1 MNPASV
7 RNCVDDG
14 RNPVGNISEMI
25 TTRIP
30 TLLRTVVLLLLV
42 LALSAFD
49 SVMTRAHAAIGLDL
63 SYVDQHSAAYARFRD
78 YVDGALAR
86 PGDLPYEF
94 SATDAVY
101 MALLTH
107 TDTYCTFA
115 IGLVQK
121 QVLAANA
128 AIAAGKAPEVASD
141 SYLNVGPMIGDL
153 ALTYD
158 ACAAQMKDP
167 AQREAWSAYA
177 EQAVSNV
184 WNHLSATWGGHFFPW
199 TGWSTKDPGD
209 NYYYSFVNATLFWA
223 LASGSE
229 KWMSLLRSDKM
240 PALQAYMAT
249 LPGGGSLEGTG
260 YGASHMRLFA
270 LYRIWRDATKEDLA
284 NANPH
289 LTQSISYWV
298 NATVPT
304 LDAFAPF
311 GDQSRSSQ
319 PVLYDYHRRLML
331 EARELTANEDA
342 RQLAS
347 WWLNSISIKTMT
359 SSFNERF
366 DLLPA
371 GVNRAPP
378 SRLTYRASGVGQLFS
393 RTSWDTDALW
403 IAMIA
408 GTYNQSHAHQEQGGF
423 TLYQRGWLAVTE
435 NIWSHSGIQ
444 QGSEM
449 NNILRF
455 TKKGK
460 SIPQRAP
467 STSSLTILKTAP
479 GGEVHARADLGAAYG
494 GTGSGVR
501 AWQRDF
507 DFAASGLSVHDR
519 FDVAADVDTAFQIN
533 VPVLPVVSGNHV
545 SAGDLQID
553 VQLPADAVIRIVD
566 WHGVDADFLSG
577 YRIDIQA
584 RGNEFLVRMNAAG
597 KKAEPAK

>member
-1 MNPASV
+1 MRASTP
-7 RNCVDDG
+7 R
-14 RNPVGNISEMI
+14 RPVL
-25 TTRIP
+25 P
-30 TLLRTVVLLLLV
+30 LLLA
-42 LALSAFD
+42 LAVSAWG
-49 SVMTRAHAAIGLDL
+49 SVMTTAHAAIRLDL
-63 SYVDQHSAAYARFRD
+63 SYVDQQSAAYARFRD

-86 PGDLPYEF
+86 PDDLPYLF

-101 MALLTH
+101 MAQLTH
-107 TDTYCTFA
+107 KDSYCAFA
-115 IGLVQK
+115 VELVQN
-121 QVLAANA
+121 QVAAANA
-128 AIAAGKAPEVASD
+128 AISAGKAPAVASD
-141 SYLNVGPMIGDL
+141 SYLDVGPMIGDL

-158 ACAAQMKDP
+158 ACAAQMKS

-184 WNHLSATWGGHFFPW
+184 WSHMTATWGGHFFPW

-209 NYYYSFVNATLFWA
+209 NYYYSFVNATLLWA

-229 KWMSLLRSDKM
+229 KWMELLRSDKM
-240 PALQAYMAT
+240 PALEAYMAT

-260 YGASHMRLFA
+260 YGTSHMRLFE
-270 LYRIWRDATKEDLA
+270 LYRIWRDATGDDIA

-319 PVLYDYHRRLML
+319 PILYDYHRRLML
-331 EARELTANEDA
+331 EARDLTKREDA

-347 WWLNSISIKTMT
+347 WWLNSISIKRMT
-359 SSFNERF
+359 SSFNDRF

-371 GVNRAPP
+371 GFKGDPP
-378 SRLTYRASGVGQLFS
+378 GRLTYRASGVGQLFS

-403 IAMIA
+403 VAMIA
-408 GTYNQSHAHQEQGGF
+408 GAYNQSHAHQEQGGF
-423 TLYQRGWLAVTE
+423 MLYRRGWLAVTE

-444 QGSEM
+444 QGSEQ

-455 TKKGK
+455 TRKGK
-460 SIPQRAP
+460 TIPQRAP
-467 STSSLTILKTAP
+467 STSSLTILKTGL
-479 GGEVHARADLGAAYG
+479 GGEVHARAELGAAYG
-494 GTGSGVR
+494 GAGSGVR

-507 DFAASGLSVHDR
+507 DFAANGLSVHDR
-519 FDVAADVDTAFQIN
+519 FDVADGVDAIFQIN
-533 VPVLPVVSGNHV
+533 VPTQPVVSGNHV
-545 SAGDLQID
+545 QAGDLQID
-553 VQLPADAVIRIVD
+553 VQTPADAVIRVLD
-566 WHGVDADFLSG
+566 WHSVDADYLSG
-577 YRIDIQA
+577 YRIDIEG
-584 RGNEFLVRMNAAG
+584 RGDEFIVRMSAAG

>member
-1 MNPASV
+1 M
-7 RNCVDDG
+7 
-14 RNPVGNISEMI
+14 
-25 TTRIP
+25 
-30 TLLRTVVLLLLV
+30 L
-42 LALSAFD
+42 LALLAVALGSLTTP
-49 SVMTRAHAAIGLDL
+49 VHAAIHLDL

-86 PGDLPYEF
+86 PDDLPYLF
-94 SATDAVY
+94 SPTDAVY
-101 MALLTH
+101 MALLTRN
-107 TDTYCTFA
+107 DAYCTFA
-115 IGLVQK
+115 VELVQK
-121 QVLAANA
+121 QVAAAHA
-128 AIAAGKAPEVASD
+128 AIATGKAPAVASD
-141 SYLNVGPMIGDL
+141 SYLDVGPMIGDL

-184 WNHLSATWGGHFFPW
+184 WNHLTATWGGHFFPW

-209 NYYYSFVNATLFWA
+209 NYYYSFIDATLLWA
-223 LASGSE
+223 LASDSE
-229 KWMSLLRSDKM
+229 KWMELLHSDKM

-260 YGASHMRLFA
+260 YGASHMRLFE
-270 LYRIWRDATKEDLA
+270 LYRIWRDATKEDIG

-298 NATVPT
+298 NASVPT

-319 PVLYDYHRRLML
+319 PMLYDYHRRLML
-331 EARELTANEDA
+331 EARQLTTHDDA
-342 RQLAS
+342 KQLAS
-347 WWLNSISIKTMT
+347 WWLNSVSIKTMT
-359 SSFNERF
+359 SSFNDRF

-371 GVNRAPP
+371 GIKGAPP

-403 IAMIA
+403 VALIA
-408 GTYNQSHAHQEQGGF
+408 GAYNQSHAHQEQGGF
-423 TLYQRGWLAVTE
+423 TLYRHGWLAVTE

-444 QGSEM
+444 QGSEV

-460 SIPQRAP
+460 TIPQRAP
-467 STSSLTILKTAP
+467 STSLLTIVKTRP
-479 GGEVHARADLGAAYG
+479 SGEVHARADLGPAYG
-494 GTGSGVR
+494 SAGSGVR

-507 DFAASGLSVHDR
+507 DFAANGLRVHDR
-519 FDVAADVDTAFQIN
+519 FDVADGVDAVFQIN
-533 VPVLPVVSGNHV
+533 VPVQPVVSGNHV

-553 VQLPADAVIRIVD
+553 V
-566 WHGVDADFLSG
+566 
-577 YRIDIQA
+577 
-584 RGNEFLVRMNAAG
+584 
-597 KKAEPAK
+597 